1 MTQREIDD
9 ERREILES
17 DKFGEMFLEDIQQ
30 NLTAEQ
36 AGILGRYIVNCDSVS
51 AGLYI
56 ITLFQFEA
64 EKTVRWIQ
72 EAK

>member
-1 MTQREIDD
+1 MRTMWKQEIGPRHDSKPDQPEDCGEMTQREIDD

-36 AGILGRYIVNCDSVS
+36 AGKLGRYIVNCD
-51 AGLYI
+51 
-56 ITLFQFEA
+56 
-64 EKTVRWIQ
+64 
-72 EAK
+72 